1 MVAKKTPVA
10 NKSTHVKKGGA
21 FKKIRIGVTV
31 GKDWDPVKKGSQPPT
46 FPEHL
51 ELTKDDWGRYSVDA
65 VAAVKMRDYHPDLLE
80 IDIIP
85 TKELSLKRLQK
96 NHVNLTFWPEP
107 CGAMQISNRL
117 ANEYLKAFKSPDSRL
132 DPCWD
137 YYDWIINKGK
147 YMESCMKAGIPTIPT
162 VLYKNGFDA
171 NQCMKDVQK
180 QGWDKFFVK
189 VGHYAMF
196 GFGAINGKTEDF
208 LGKRADEL
216 KQYAKETK
224 KSKVFLLQPYTIK
237 PNGEV
242 FDEVRN
248 FFINGEWRYS
258 VFTHGTDESDGG
270 YYEEP
275 VGPRKEA
282 SRALAERIH
291 QEVVLKAATWQGK
304 RLTPLLV
311 RIDIGVLP
319 RKGGDSMHKTD
330 NTYFM
335 NEIEMTMCA
344 WLDRYAP
351 ISVADVVA
359 QASISHCLEL
369 LAGMLNAKRHVPD
382 AANVKKVID
391 ILNKRLGPFKRLKLN
406 K

>member
-1 MVAKKTPVA
+1 
-10 NKSTHVKKGGA
+10 
-21 FKKIRIGVTV
+21 
-31 GKDWDPVKKGSQPPT
+31 
-46 FPEHL
+46 
-51 ELTKDDWGRYSVDA
+51 
-65 VAAVKMRDYHPDLLE
+65 
-80 IDIIP
+80 
-85 TKELSLKRLQK
+85 
-96 NHVNLTFWPEP
+96 
-107 CGAMQISNRL
+107 
-117 ANEYLKAFKSPDSRL
+117 
-132 DPCWD
+132 
-137 YYDWIINKGK
+137 
-147 YMESCMKAGIPTIPT
+147 MKAGIPTIPT

-171 NQCMKDVQK
+171 DQCMKDVQK

-189 VGHYAMF
+189 VGQYAMF

-208 LGKRADEL
+208 LGKRAEEL
-216 KQYAKETK
+216 KQYAKDTM
-224 KSKVFLLQPYTIK
+224 KSKVFLLQPYTSK

-258 VFTHGTDESDGG
+258 VFTHGTDESDAG

-275 VGPRKEA
+275 AGLRKEA

-311 RIDIGVLP
+311 RIDIGIVP
-319 RKGGDSMHKTD
+319 KTGGDSLHKTD

-359 QASISHCLEL
+359 QTAINHSLEL
-369 LAGMLNAKRHVPD
+369 VVGMLNAKRYVPD
-382 AANVKKVID
+382 AANVRKVIN
-391 ILNKRLGPFKRLKLN
+391 ILNNRLGPFKRLEFKR
-406 K
+406 